1 MALIEQFCQRHIRS
15 LQSHLPNF
23 NEWQHRAESQML
35 QYIGG
40 TEGLS
45 QPTSSATTLLFKAIA
60 ASGAS
65 AYRNYEPALRDWKSN
80 VSLDPANLRRHARD
94 LYGKAGQ
101 EARLHQEIFAR
112 VIRTN

>member
-1 MALIEQFCQRHIRS
+1 MALIEQFCHRQIRS
-15 LQSHLPNF
+15 LQSHLPDF

-35 QYIGG
+35 HYIGG
-40 TEGLS
+40 SEAQP
-45 QPTSSATTLLFKAIA
+45 QPTCSATTLLLKAVA

-65 AYRNYEPALRDWKSN
+65 AYRNYEPAFREWKSS
-80 VSLDPANLRRHARD
+80 VSLHPANLRRHARD
-94 LYGKAGQ
+94 LYCKAEE